1 MVQAKNS
8 GIAPEKFI
16 IKPEVAEALRL
27 GQPVVALESTIIT
40 HGMEY
45 PVNRDTALAV
55 EQIVRENGA
64 IPATIAI
71 LEGVIKVGLTGEDI
85 ERLSSE
91 GRKNSRKCSRR
102 DLAYV
107 LARKMNGST
116 TVAGTMYLAN
126 MAGIKIFVTGGIGG
140 VHRGA
145 EQTFD
150 ISADLLELSKTPV
163 GVICAGVK
171 SILDIPKTLEYLETM
186 GVPVVSY
193 GSDDFPD
200 FFTRSSGC
208 RSVFRCDTPQECAAM
223 VKS

>member
-1 MVQAKNS
+1 
-8 GIAPEKFI
+8 
-16 IKPEVAEALRL
+16 
-27 GQPVVALESTIIT
+27 
-40 HGMEY
+40 MEY

-55 EQIVRENGA
+55 ENIVRDNGA

-71 LEGVIKVGLTGEDI
+71 IAGVIKVGLTGDDI
-85 ERLSSE
+85 ELLSKE
-91 GRKNSRKCSRR
+91 GRHNSRKCSRR
-102 DLAYV
+102 DLAFV

-126 MAGIKIFVTGGIGG
+126 LAGIKVFVTGGIGG

-163 GVICAGVK
+163 NVISAGVK

-193 GSDDFPD
+193 
-200 FFTRSSGC
+200 
-208 RSVFRCDTPQECAAM
+208 
-223 VKS
+223 